1 MNGFRGEACGGDCM
15 ADNGCHGYEEC
26 AGCGQRFCRFN
37 LDDRDL
43 CPRCAERRE
52 EECEWCG
59 RRFYAGEDI
68 CPQCGEPRHKGGGEK

>member
-1 MNGFRGEACGGDCM
+1 MASFRGEACGPDCM

-26 AGCGQRFCRFN
+26 ADCGHRFCVHD

-52 EECEWCG
+52 E
-59 RRFYAGEDI
+59 RADDEDD
-68 CPQCGEPRHKGGGEK
+68 ETDETEGGGQ

>member
-26 AGCGQRFCRFN
+26 AGCGQRFCRFD

-43 CPRCAERRE
+43 CPRCAERRDE
-52 EECEWCG
+52 DADDEDGDE
-59 RRFYAGEDI
+59 ADGE
-68 CPQCGEPRHKGGGEK
+68 GGEK